1 MIPASSTSRISTTVI
16 TYRELRALE
25 LEILLELHRNALRE
39 TQHEFA
45 FDVTSLSLIDV
56 DQMYGIE
63 IEEFPARIAEV
74 ALWLADHQANIA
86 LSEAFGQLYQR
97 IPLKKSPH
105 ILCANAL
112 RTDWKTVLLPE
123 KCSYILGNPP
133 FVGKHLMTGEQGE
146 DLDRVWRN
154 VSGTGFLDLVTGWY
168 ALASEYAEGQRI
180 VAAFVS
186 TNSVCQGEQAAVF
199 WQEMFRRF
207 GTKIHFA
214 HQSFKWES
222 EARGKAH
229 VHCVVIGFANF
240 DVSVKRIF
248 EYSFGQEEPTV
259 AEVPNI
265 SPYLVGGSDTVLPIR
280 RAPLCDVPL
289 IVNGNKPADGGN
301 LIIEAAAKDSFVQNN
316 PAVAPYVRPLLSADQ
331 YINGADRWVLWLL
344 DAPPHLIRDNE
355 GLRQRIEAV
364 RQFRQASPKEST
376 RRMADRPTLFDQ
388 IRQPAEPYILI
399 PRHSSEN
406 RRYVPFGYFGPDV
419 IISDSCTAVPGATH
433 YHLGILCSGMHMA
446 WMRAVCGR
454 IKSDY
459 RYSNK
464 LVYNNF
470 PWPTDATEAQRAKV
484 EECARG
490 VLAAREHF
498 SGSTLAD
505 LYDPISMPP
514 ALAKAQA
521 DLDRAVDRCYRKEAF
536 TSDRQRVEFLFTLY
550 EQIAAPLA
558 KEGRKKRK

>member
-1 MIPASSTSRISTTVI
+1 M
-16 TYRELRALE
+16 
-25 LEILLELHRNALRE
+25 
-39 TQHEFA
+39 F
-45 FDVTSLSLIDV
+45 
-56 DQMYGIE
+56 GIE

-74 ALWLADHQANIA
+74 ARWLADHQANIA
-86 LSEAFGQLYQR
+86 LSEAFGQLYRR

-105 ILCANAL
+105 IICANAL
-112 RTDWKTVLLPE
+112 RLDWKTVLPPE
-123 KCSYILGNPP
+123 KCSYVLGNPP
-133 FVGKHLMTGEQGE
+133 FVGKHLMTEDQGE

-168 ALASEYAEGQRI
+168 ALASEYAKEQSI
-180 VAAFVS
+180 AIAFVS
-186 TNSVCQGEQAAVF
+186 TNSICQGEQAAVF

-240 DVSVKRIF
+240 DVSTKRIF
-248 EYSFGQEEPTV
+248 EYSIGQEEPTV
-259 AEVPNI
+259 VEVTNI
-265 SPYLVGGSDTVLPIR
+265 SPYLFGGSDIVLPIR
-280 RAPLCDVPL
+280 RAPLCDVPP

-301 LIIEAAAKDSFVQNN
+301 LIIEAEAKDAFIRDN

-344 DAPPHLIRDNE
+344 DAPPQLIRDND
-355 GLRQRIEAV
+355 GLRKRIESV
-364 RQFRQASPKEST
+364 RQFRLASPKEST
-376 RRMADRPTLFDQ
+376 RRMADKPSLFDQ
-388 IRQPAEPYILI
+388 IRQPSEPYILI

-406 RRYVPFGYFGPDV
+406 RRYVPFGYFGPEV

-433 YHLGILCSGMHMA
+433 YHFGILCSGMHMA
-446 WMRAVCGR
+446 WMRVVCGR

-470 PWPTDATEAQRAKV
+470 PWPTDTTEAQRLKV
-484 EECARG
+484 EECAQA
-490 VLAAREHF
+490 VLATREQF
-498 SGSTLAD
+498 PGSTLAD
-505 LYDPISMPP
+505 LYDPVAMPP
-514 ALAKAQA
+514 VLAKVHA
-521 DLDRAVDRCYRKEAF
+521 DLDRAVDRCYRKELF
-536 TSDRQRVEFLFTLY
+536 LTDRQRVEYLFALY
-550 EQIAAPLA
+550 EQLTAPLVR
-558 KEGRKKRK
+558 EGKKSHQK